1 MKNGIY
7 KNDNVTYFIYNNK
20 ILMLLNGNMYKTNKN
35 FMQGKYKEDLPVN
48 LINDFDDA
56 YDKVK
61 FW

>member
-7 KNDNVTYFIYNNK
+7 KNNHVTYFIYNNK

-35 FMQGKYKEDLPVN
+35 FMQGKYKEDLPEN
-48 LINDFDDA
+48 LINDFNDV